1 MYVRVKDNEKLIRDM
16 NNNSILNTDTTA
28 LKKHEMIMKQKN
40 NAKRFN
46 EELMTMKSDISE
58 LKQMLQMLINRE
70 K

>member
-16 NNNSILNTDTTA
+16 NNNSILNTDATA

-40 NAKRFN
+40 NAKRFS
-46 EELMTMKSDISE
+46 EELMNMKSDISE

>member
-16 NNNSILNTDTTA
+16 NNNSILNTDTAA
-28 LKKHEMIMKQKN
+28 LKKHEMIMKQKS
-40 NAKRFN
+40 NAKKFN
-46 EELMTMKSDISE
+46 EELMNMKSDISE